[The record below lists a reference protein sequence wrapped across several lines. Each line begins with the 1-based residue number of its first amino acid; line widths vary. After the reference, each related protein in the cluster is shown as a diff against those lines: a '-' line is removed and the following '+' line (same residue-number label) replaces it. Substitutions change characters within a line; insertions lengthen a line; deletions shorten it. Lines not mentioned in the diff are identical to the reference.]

1 MGIQQSNDKKYY
13 WLGGYPL
20 ENGSIVLPGNWGR
33 IVNSYQNTSEGSV
46 MIYLR
51 EKILEDVRVRDF
63 PSLPSRT
70 TSIFLCESIGNAKLF
85 RDANGRF
92 LDILYEVE
100 LLDKEKPLFR
110 TDWSY
115 LNWPSTPFFLKQFEE
130 MAYLYWKAENIQ
142 NPEILTES
150 RIKIIRKIE

>member
-13 WLGGYPL
+13 WLASYPL
-20 ENGSIVLPGNWGR
+20 EEGSVVLPGNWGR
-33 IVNSYQNTSEGSV
+33 IIDLYKSDGS
-46 MIYLR
+46 ILTYLR
-51 EKILEDVRVRDF
+51 EKILEKVRSKDF
-63 PSLPSRT
+63 PDLPSRM
-70 TSIFLCESIGNAKLF
+70 TSIFLCESIENAKLF

-100 LLDKEKPLFR
+100 LIDKEKPLFR
-110 TDWSY
+110 TDWSF
-115 LNWPSTPFFLKQFEE
+115 LNCPSTPFFLKQFEE
-130 MAYLYWKAENIQ
+130 MAHLYWKAENIQ